1 MKDDEMR
8 KTKQNNKTAILDKLR
23 DSIVNE
29 EVDSMGVEDL
39 SRNVDVWMSSLDDAA
54 ELIERIEHIM
64 KSNKNNILTLSY
76 HQGSIFKKYKENS
89 KFTSAVA
96 KFKIS
101 KATINF
107 KIGIIKFI
115 DDYPKMRKSSISL
128 HFLKNNFRVIKD
140 ACKEYSSEFQ

>member
-1 MKDDEMR
+1 MR
-8 KTKQNNKTAILDKLR
+8 KTKQNNKIAILDKFR
-23 DSIVNE
+23 DSIVSE
-29 EVDSMGVEDL
+29 EVDSMSVEDL
-39 SRNVDVWMSSLDDAA
+39 TRKAA
-54 ELIERIEHIM
+54 ELIERIERII
-64 KSNKNNILTLSY
+64 KSKKKNILTLACN
-76 HQGSIFKKYKENS
+76 QGIIFKKYKENS

-115 DDYPKMRKSSISL
+115 DDYPKMTKSSISL

-140 ACKEYSSEFQ
+140 VCKEYSSEFQ